1 MVRHEGLVQAGM
13 VLKGMKKLIR
23 FLMIFLSGGLALGAA
38 MFFALAMYYRDNF
51 PVNTWI
57 NGVYCTGKTV
67 EQVNEELV
75 RAQEASTFH
84 VVDADGVSWEIDMS
98 AADVRPDFTADLK
111 QYLKQNAS
119 FYWLE
124 NLQQP
129 VESQLSVNSYAAD
142 EGKLRECFEALPFV
156 AAEQERVQGV
166 FVRGSAD
173 GYYLQDDNSMRLD
186 QEKAFTYL
194 KDCLSKGQTRIDLA
208 EGDCYGNVPDSD
220 ADLEQ
225 RRIWEQICEF
235 TDKCC
240 RLAYDMGTETVAISE
255 RDAADFLEK
264 QPGSGIPFLDEE
276 GKLAV
281 SETAVREWVEH
292 LASEYDTWETEREF
306 EATRGETVT
315 VKYVTYGTQLDME
328 AETAYLLGALGGTPD
343 AAGTLPHVPSYS
355 HQGYVRGLDDIGGTY
370 IEIDMTEQK
379 MYYYEE
385 GELALETDVVTGNT
399 GRRMG
404 TPQGINFVY
413 AKQRNRTLRGADY
426 ASFVKYW
433 MPVKGNVG
441 IHDASWRS
449 RFGGQ
454 IYKTNGSHGCINT
467 PSGKMSELYEMVEV
481 GTPVVMFY

>member
-1 MVRHEGLVQAGM
+1 
-13 VLKGMKKLIR
+13 MKKLVR
-23 FLMIFLSGGLALGAA
+23 FLMIFLLGGLAVGAA
-38 MFFALAMYYRDNF
+38 LFFALAMYYRNNF

-75 RAQEASTFH
+75 RAQEASTLY
-84 VVDADGVSWEIDMS
+84 VVDAEGSSWEIAMS

-111 QYLKQNAS
+111 QYLKKNAT

-124 NLQQP
+124 NLQRSVQS
-129 VESQLSVNSYAAD
+129 ELSAARYVTD
-142 EGKLRECFEALPFV
+142 EGKLQECFDALPFV
-156 AAEQERVQGV
+156 AAERERIQGV
-166 FVRGSAD
+166 FVRGSEN

-186 QEKAFTYL
+186 REKAFTYL
-194 KDCLSKGQTRIDLA
+194 KECLSRGQTMIDLA
-208 EGDCYGNVPDSD
+208 EGGCYGNVPDSE
-220 ADLEQ
+220 ADLVQ
-225 RRIWEQICEF
+225 RKIWEQICEF
-235 TDKCC
+235 TDKCA
-240 RLAYDMGTETVAISE
+240 RLAYDMGTETVVISDQ
-255 RDAADFLEK
+255 DAADFLEK
-264 QPGSGIPFLDEE
+264 QPGSDIPFLDGE

-281 SETAVREWVEH
+281 NETAVREWVER
-292 LASEYDTWETEREF
+292 LASQYDTWGTEREF
-306 EATRGETVT
+306 EATRGDTVT

-328 AETAYLLGALGGTPD
+328 AETDYLLGALVGTPE
-343 AAGTLPHVPSYS
+343 AAGTLPHVPAYS
-355 HQGYVRGLDDIGGTY
+355 HQGYARGLDDIGSTY

-379 MYYYEE
+379 MYYYED

-413 AKQRNRTLRGADY
+413 AKQRNRTLRGANY

-441 IHDASWRS
+441 IHDASWRAK
-449 RFGGQ
+449 FGGQ

-467 PSGKMSELYEMVEV
+467 PSDKMSELYEMVEV
-481 GTPVVMFY
+481 GTPVIMFY